1 MGALLSTV
9 AACVLIVVNTIIRGT
24 EIDREAV
31 VYPPPSVHGT
41 FEGYTENTY
50 SIPLYILKSMIQ
62 DIRNDFCKP
71 IIIPAFASIM
81 FAYAGAS
88 TFPTIQADMKDREKF
103 IYSAI
108 IAILSEFLTGN
119 YS

>member
-41 FEGYTENTY
+41 FEGYKYIQN
-50 SIPLYILKSMIQ
+50 ILKSMIYLQ
-62 DIRNDFCKP
+62 AITV
-71 IIIPAFASIM
+71 IIF
-81 FAYAGAS
+81 
-88 TFPTIQADMKDREKF
+88 K
-103 IYSAI
+103 
-108 IAILSEFLTGN
+108 
-119 YS
+119 

>member
-41 FEGYTENTY
+41 FEGYTENT
-50 SIPLYILKSMIQ
+50 S
-62 DIRNDFCKP
+62 
-71 IIIPAFASIM
+71 
-81 FAYAGAS
+81 
-88 TFPTIQADMKDREKF
+88 
-103 IYSAI
+103 
-108 IAILSEFLTGN
+108 
-119 YS
+119 